1 MKKLKKTMVTVLAAA
16 AVLSLAACGK
26 RDADKKGEPGTET
39 TTEALKE
46 LSAVAAVGTT
56 FEGNGYTVVFP
67 ENWEKTTLSDLE
79 FVIYCTE
86 EHGSEFTENLNILQE
101 DLSAYGSMTLDQ
113 YAQAAMRQYEGLSG
127 FTVINSEKRL
137 VNGEPVFMLTST
149 ATQDGSAYQ
158 CEQMVIVK
166 NKTAYIVTFSGDTE
180 GGFAGAQADAEAIM
194 ASFRVTK

>member
-1 MKKLKKTMVTVLAAA
+1 MKKLKKTMVTVLVAA

-26 RDADKKGEPGTET
+26 EDADKKGEPATET

-46 LSAVAAVGTT
+46 LSAAAVGTT
-56 FEGNGYTVVFP
+56 FEGNGYTVVIP
-67 ENWEKTTLSDLE
+67 ENWEKTTLSDFE

-86 EHGSEFTENLNILQE
+86 EHGSDFTENLNILQE

-149 ATQDGSAYQ
+149 ATQGGSAYQ
-158 CEQMVIVK
+158 CEQMVTVK
-166 NKTAYIVTFSGDTE
+166 NQTAYIVTFSGDTE
-180 GGFAGAQADAEAIM
+180 GGFTGAQADAEAIM